1 MRFEDVVDIDTIMRA
16 QRDHARDVSCEAYEV
31 FVAELATTRI
41 DDAVRALPQGMGIQ
55 IHLTG
60 DVVVRGRTG
69 PAVVGWVWVEVDR
82 GVVLIPHSTVV
93 VLQPDSDAQ
102 DCNAVPSRSVSSVS
116 SVSSI
121 SSVLREHHAR
131 DGSVRLWWPDGARK
145 SARLLSV
152 CADFVVLEGG
162 SWVPLAGLQ
171 ACEML

>member
-1 MRFEDVVDIDTIMRA
+1 MRFEDVVDVDTIMRV
-16 QRDHARDVSCEAYEV
+16 QRDHDRDVSCEAYEV

-41 DDAVRALPQGMGIQ
+41 DDAVRALSVGTEIEL
-55 IHLTG
+55 HLSG
-60 DVVVRGRTG
+60 GSVVRGRTG
-69 PAVVGWVWVEVDR
+69 PAVVGWVCVEVDR

-93 VLQPDSDAQ
+93 VLQPDSDAR
-102 DCNAVPSRSVSSVS
+102 DCNAESSRSVS

-145 SARLLSV
+145 AARLLSV

-171 ACEML
+171 ACELL